1 MLRDV
6 VTDGGAGPIFPA
18 GHRQALAREI
28 SGAGAPALRGTAS
41 RCDKAQSSRQLR
53 STTRSGP
60 VMNLSFAVRKLPSLS
75 FRTNW
80 RQVPRPDEAL
90 SGHSLTVYW

>member
-1 MLRDV
+1 MLRAV

-53 STTRSGP
+53 SGP

-90 SGHSLTVYW
+90 SRHSLTVYW